1 MASSVH
7 EPCYTTFLYH
17 NHPATPVTVGWM
29 NFDQQQQQAG
39 MPSSASP
46 AGRRYNNAPSA
57 PGGQLHRLNPAA
69 QQASSVDC
77 DTFYGLPYRVD
88 EPAPQAV
95 ASSPSRA
102 SIIAIEE
109 DDDDASSVASASSV
123 EGDGDAAAGEGE
135 TIQAMNRNA
144 RRPKNANHGKRPVS
158 RISRR

>member
-1 MASSVH
+1 
-7 EPCYTTFLYH
+7 
-17 NHPATPVTVGWM
+17 M
-29 NFDQQQQQAG
+29 NFDQQQLQAG
-39 MPSSASP
+39 VPSSPSP
-46 AGRRYNNAPSA
+46 AGRRYNNTPSA

-69 QQASSVDC
+69 QQASSV

-102 SIIAIEE
+102 PIIAIEE

-123 EGDGDAAAGEGE
+123 DGGEGE
-135 TIQAMNRNA
+135 TVQAMNRNA

-158 RISRR
+158 RISRREKKRSIGNHRR